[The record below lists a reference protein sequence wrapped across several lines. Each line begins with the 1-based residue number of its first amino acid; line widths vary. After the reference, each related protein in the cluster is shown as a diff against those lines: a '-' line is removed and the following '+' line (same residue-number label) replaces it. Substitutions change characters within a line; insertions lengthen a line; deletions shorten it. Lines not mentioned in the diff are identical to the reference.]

1 MPLDGISWVIIAPD
15 NRRRKKAIQCSIDT
29 VGQLMHNCSSR
40 KIPYY
45 LEKSYN
51 SSKDYAYYSTRNQY
65 PVLDVMKQYFQE
77 NAISLRRPFWNAK
90 RHRKWGGEN
99 WRDCYSEHLSDVKIS
114 FEELKK
120 TCRKDY
126 DKVKLLGKLLRVIH
140 RKKTSPFERGK
151 RLAQIRDDKLYKALD
166 FKSFDDFCKQRI
178 KLNHAHIYRLIFH
191 YQLNARLLNEKLKK
205 LSEQQSRQLRT
216 FGLEEAVRIA
226 VKYRRTPKIELEDIL
241 TELNESNC
249 SQPVIRIGKRTLFL
263 GDENLWHQEIVK
275 FAGGNIKTAVAVCER
290 LQGVIEAKVTV
301 AIIRDVFKEHCA
313 KLTQS
318 TLNIGIEIDDSF
330 IRNLWDQQTGQS
342 KPV

>member
-1 MPLDGISWVIIAPD
+1 M
-15 NRRRKKAIQCSIDT
+15 
-29 VGQLMHNCSSR
+29 
-40 KIPYY
+40 
-45 LEKSYN
+45 
-51 SSKDYAYYSTRNQY
+51 
-65 PVLDVMKQYFQE
+65 
-77 NAISLRRPFWNAK
+77 
-90 RHRKWGGEN
+90 
-99 WRDCYSEHLSDVKIS
+99 
-114 FEELKK
+114 
-120 TCRKDY
+120 
-126 DKVKLLGKLLRVIH
+126 IH
-140 RKKTSPFERGK
+140 RKKTSLFERGK
-151 RLAQIRDDKLYKALD
+151 RLAQIRDDKLYKTLD

-191 YQLNARLLNEKLKK
+191 YQLNAHLLNEKLKK

-216 FGLEEAVRIA
+216 WGLEEAVRIA

-241 TELNESNC
+241 TELNESD
-249 SQPVIRIGKRTLFL
+249 STQTVIRIGKRTLFL
-263 GDENLWHQEIVK
+263 SDENLWHQEIVK

-330 IRNLWDQQTGQS
+330 IRNLLDQQPGQS